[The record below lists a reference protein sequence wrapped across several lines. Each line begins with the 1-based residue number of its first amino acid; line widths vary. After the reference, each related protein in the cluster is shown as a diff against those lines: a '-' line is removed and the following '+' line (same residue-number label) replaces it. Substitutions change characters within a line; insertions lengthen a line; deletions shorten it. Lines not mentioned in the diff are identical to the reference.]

1 MAEPLKSR
9 VQEDLMKRWIT
20 MLAAVAPLVA
30 VQPASAWERGPV
42 CREPSVIDEMTR
54 EIRARNYY
62 TQVDPGLVTEQATSI
77 VNVVRC
83 QVCVLA
89 APYESTQFGDR
100 PVRHC
105 LAHAF
110 EVRIV
115 PAGFVV
121 RDLQ

>member
-1 MAEPLKSR
+1 
-9 VQEDLMKRWIT
+9 MKRWIT
-20 MLAAVAPLVA
+20 MLAAMAPLAA
-30 VQPASAWERGPV
+30 VQPASAWERGPA

-54 EIRARNYY
+54 AIRERNYY
-62 TQVDPGLVTEQATSI
+62 TRIDPGLVTEQTTS
-77 VNVVRC
+77 VANVVRC